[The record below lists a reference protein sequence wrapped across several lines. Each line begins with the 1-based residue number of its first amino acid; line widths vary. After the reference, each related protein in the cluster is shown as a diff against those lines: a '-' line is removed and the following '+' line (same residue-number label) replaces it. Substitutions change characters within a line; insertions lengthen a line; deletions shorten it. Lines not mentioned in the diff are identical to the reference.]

1 MCGKKW
7 FNNYIT
13 ILSDTQMQ
21 NLKKIESKKGFK
33 FEGGEKLTSLASYQ
47 LPAKSRW
54 EIYKNKC

>member
-1 MCGKKW
+1 
-7 FNNYIT
+7 
-13 ILSDTQMQ
+13 MQ